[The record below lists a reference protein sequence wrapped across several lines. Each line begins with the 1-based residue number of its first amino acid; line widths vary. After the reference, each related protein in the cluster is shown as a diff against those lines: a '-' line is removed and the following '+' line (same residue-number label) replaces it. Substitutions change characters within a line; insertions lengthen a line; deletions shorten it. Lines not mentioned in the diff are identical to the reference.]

1 MIISRTFLF
10 FSALFTITSTAVFFS
25 AVQAVQAQQKTFYAG
40 NVPFQCASSI
50 VTPID
55 NTYEGKWD
63 FNRQLAAGT
72 YAIYAAASYDSY
84 EPRPDGNPRAFRV
97 DDSDPLL
104 NQNPTYSKTGWI
116 RAEPRHTNSSGLSYD
131 VYYRDTTDHL
141 DVMVAYRGTD
151 DGLDRDWIA
160 NTSWITQWF
169 NPWDQYRQARNEY
182 VGVMERAIKVAN
194 GKPVSFVATGHSLGG
209 GLAQHVAYVHPC
221 TSAVVFNTSFVT
233 NTTIYS
239 NFNPIVIKLYEEGDV
254 FESLQGKIDNT
265 EVLANYRFKVNPKP
279 GVVYN
284 HNMER
289 FAAGTL
295 RMAIDCY
302 RNQIGCE
309 VSSQQAAFAE
319 TLFCDRYIKLRY
331 DRGDKDAL
339 KMREDPGFCPSHRK
353 ML

>member
-1 MIISRTFLF
+1 MSRTFLF
-10 FSALFTITSTAVFFS
+10 YSALFTITSAEVFFS
-25 AVQAVQAQQKTFYAG
+25 AVQAEQLQVKTAHVG
-40 NVPFQCASSI
+40 NVTFQCAPST
-50 VTPID
+50 VTPVD
-55 NTYEGKWD
+55 GPLNGKWD
-63 FNRQLAAGT
+63 FNGELAAGT

-104 NQNPTYSKTGWI
+104 NKNPAYSKTGWI

-131 VYYRDTTDHL
+131 VYYRDTPEHL

-160 NTSWITQWF
+160 NSSWATQWF

-182 VGVMERAIKVAN
+182 VGLMERAIKFAN

-209 GLAQHVAYVHPC
+209 GLAQHVAHVYPC
-221 TSAVVFNTSFVT
+221 TTAVVFNTSFVT
-233 NTTIYS
+233 NTTIYG
-239 NFNPIVIKLYEEGDV
+239 NFNPLVIKLYEKGDF
-254 FESLQGKIDNT
+254 FEILAGKIDNT
-265 EVLANYRFKVNPKP
+265 DVNANYRFVVNPKP

-295 RMAIDCY
+295 RMTIDCY
-302 RNQIGCE
+302 RSRIDCK
-309 VSSQQAAFAE
+309 VTSQQAALAE

-331 DRGDKDAL
+331 DTGDKDAL
-339 KMREDPGFCPSHRK
+339 KMREDPSFCPSHREI
-353 ML
+353 L